1 MWIGKSFLIWFS
13 LAEGCC
19 GMSSVDAEGC
29 SGMSVGCSE
38 MCVDA
43 VGFSGMSIDA
53 TRYCWLSA
61 DIVGCSRV
69 YIQ

>member
-1 MWIGKSFLIWFS
+1 
-13 LAEGCC
+13 
-19 GMSSVDAEGC
+19 MSSVDAEGC

-53 TRYCWLSA
+53 TRYCWLSV